1 MAADAPGRLAADD
14 AAASVP
20 RSPLEPGETGMRV
33 LWKGALV
40 LLDGTQL
47 PGASIV
53 TSMQPWTHLRGTHA
67 TEDAGESDLEA
78 EAELCFALEM
88 VRHHPLRARPLNE
101 PVARPSSHTR
111 PSPADVP
118 DTSCRASGAI
128 QMQVDGADDV
138 TQAFFL
144 RLFGTESALRP
155 GESTRQALHLT
166 FDPST
171 RTTGPS
177 YRSGAVFELVLVGR
191 CAPDGVL
198 DLVVGRQVALQ
209 KKEVPTKEER
219 PDDPLPRV
227 ASDAGRGRGRLDAWT
242 SSHDDAP
249 VTRVDVRM
257 RRRGQLP
264 HSPRQARGH
273 TPGRRGEKRSGHLV
287 RELTRP
293 MERARSPA
301 GAWRP
306 IVAPITTY
314 GRGTADPIMEQQ
326 NRARI
331 KKLVQAQLAGRGID
345 RGHSDH
351 GPCFQMAYA
360 GTCLVFRHTLD
371 TAPLES
377 AALVPVITA
386 HLDMYIN
393 PAQLALCA
401 PVS

>member
-1 MAADAPGRLAADD
+1 MEADAPGRLAADG
-14 AAASVP
+14 AAGPVP
-20 RSPLEPGETGMRV
+20 RSPLGPGETGMRV

-40 LLDGTQL
+40 LLDGTHL

-88 VRHHPLRARPLNE
+88 VRHHPLRARPFHE
-101 PVARPSSHTR
+101 PMARPWSHTR
-111 PSPADVP
+111 SSPADVP
-118 DTSCRASGAI
+118 ETSCRASGAI

-144 RLFGTESALRP
+144 RLFGMESALRP

-166 FDPST
+166 FDPSA
-171 RTTGPS
+171 RSTGPS

-191 CAPDGVL
+191 CALDGVL
-198 DLVVGRQVALQ
+198 DLVVGRQVGLQ
-209 KKEVPTKEER
+209 KGEMPTKEER

-227 ASDAGRGRGRLDAWT
+227 ASDAGRGRLDSKA
-242 SSHDDAP
+242 SSYDDAS
-249 VTRVDVRM
+249 VTRVDMRM

-273 TPGRRGEKRSGHLV
+273 TPGRRGEKRSGRLG
-287 RELTRP
+287 RELARP
-293 MERARSPA
+293 MEGARSPA

-314 GRGTADPIMEQQ
+314 GRGPADPVMEQQ

-331 KKLVQAQLAGRGID
+331 KKLVQAQLTGRGID
-345 RGHSDH
+345 RSHSDH

-371 TAPLES
+371 TVPLES